1 MTLTESL
8 HNNRRIVYTDNF
20 YTSLELFIDLIV
32 IRYICKWHSSYAPTK
47 NTFSLYN
54 NTTKTYL
61 GELNVTYSVIGQ
73 STPVVPVKF
82 DINVNMLQQPP
93 GTPLKRMSENALYHL
108 REQHPVID
116 AVAVFLGSDATKWL
130 LLIQISLCKYSS
142 HSSKA
147 GDLKKQVVGAEK
159 NTTDKSVDW
168 LQYYNDMVPQAQKC
182 MYVYLS
188 PNETGNPIKSL
199 CIDLDVVHSFPYC
212 CFYIYFSFGN
222 ARPGPKTH
230 SSGAQASVITKK
242 NWLCQPK
249 ISIGF

>member
-1 MTLTESL
+1 MLL
-8 HNNRRIVYTDNF
+8 
-20 YTSLELFIDLIV
+20 
-32 IRYICKWHSSYAPTK
+32 RY
-47 NTFSLYN
+47 FL
-54 NTTKTYL
+54 
-61 GELNVTYSVIGQ
+61 VQ
-73 STPVVPVKF
+73 
-82 DINVNMLQQPP
+82 MQPS
-93 GTPLKRMSENALYHL
+93 GCCWFRY
-108 REQHPVID
+108 
-116 AVAVFLGSDATKWL
+116 
-130 LLIQISLCKYSS
+130 LCKYSS

-168 LQYYNDMVPQAQKC
+168 LQYYNDMAPQAQKC

-249 ISIGF
+249 ISIGFWIWRLGAITGMFWS